1 MHQTKKVR
9 ALPAHEIEISSLNVV
24 KSVHC
29 QCDLLA
35 VHQLQRL
42 PRTGQRTKLIYS
54 SETIYSS
61 EANETETEPEDMSVY
76 ILSLLS
82 QIMSWYNNKAT
93 GNICYN

>member
-1 MHQTKKVR
+1 M
-9 ALPAHEIEISSLNVV
+9 

-35 VHQLQRL
+35 VPPLQRL

-61 EANETETEPEDMSVY
+61 EAEETETEPEEIDLKTSFHV
-76 ILSLLS
+76 S
-82 QIMSWYNNKAT
+82 QDEAST
-93 GNICYN
+93 E